1 MGYKSD
7 IEIAQECQML
17 PITEIAKKAGIDDE
31 YLEQYGKYKA
41 KIDYKLL
48 KDSDRK
54 DGKLILVTA
63 MNPTPAGEGKTT
75 VSIGLAQGAF
85 ERAVRYAK
93 QRTAFG
99 RPITDFQ
106 AVNFKLAEMA
116 EKIEIARC
124 MCYTVA
130 KMADSGVSFSK
141 EAAMSKLFA
150 SQMADDVTRDAI
162 QVMGANGISE
172 EYEVERFFRDTKM
185 MTIGE
190 GTSEILDLVIGRHV
204 LDEND

>member
-17 PITEIAKKAGIDDE
+17 PITEIAAKAGISDE

-75 VSIGLAQGAF
+75 TTTVWLMVFRSS
-85 ERAVRYAK
+85 
-93 QRTAFG
+93 
-99 RPITDFQ
+99 
-106 AVNFKLAEMA
+106 
-116 EKIEIARC
+116 ARR
-124 MCYTVA
+124 
-130 KMADSGVSFSK
+130 
-141 EAAMSKLFA
+141 LW
-150 SQMADDVTRDAI
+150 
-162 QVMGANGISE
+162 
-172 EYEVERFFRDTKM
+172 
-185 MTIGE
+185 
-190 GTSEILDLVIGRHV
+190 
-204 LDEND
+204 